1 MKKKVTYVIGDVV
14 EDRAVAGRLTCSDW
28 EELYEIDRQIKDMI
42 REYEYIVRE
51 KLGKGAYATNLQDLR
66 KHMQEVSFQTFGLYG
81 MANR

>member
-1 MKKKVTYVIGDVV
+1 MKKKVAYTINDVM
-14 EDRAVAGRLTCSDW
+14 EDRCVAGRLTCSDW

-51 KLGKGAYATNLQDLR
+51 KLGKGAYASNLQDLR
-66 KHMQEVSFQTFGLYG
+66 KHAQEISFQTFGLYG

>member
-66 KHMQEVSFQTFGLYG
+66 KHMQEVSFQTFGLFG

>member
-1 MKKKVTYVIGDVV
+1 MKKKVTYTINDVV
-14 EDRAVAGRLTCSDW
+14 DDRAVASRLTCSDW

-51 KLGKGAYATNLQDLR
+51 KLGKGAYASNLQDLR
-66 KHMQEVSFQTFGLYG
+66 KHAQEISYTTFGLYG

>member
-1 MKKKVTYVIGDVV
+1 MKKKVAYTINDVS
-14 EDRAVAGRLTCSDW
+14 EDRAVASRLTCSDW

-42 REYEYIVRE
+42 KEYEYIVRE
-51 KLGKGAYATNLQDLR
+51 KLGKGAYASNLQDLR

>member
-1 MKKKVTYVIGDVV
+1 MKKKVAYTINDVV
-14 EDRAVAGRLTCSDW
+14 EDRCVASRLTCSDW

-66 KHMQEVSFQTFGLYG
+66 KHAQEISFQTFGLYG

>member
-51 KLGKGAYATNLQDLR
+51 KLGKGAYTSNLQDLR
-66 KHMQEVSFQTFGLYG
+66 KHAQEVSYTVFGPYG

>member
-1 MKKKVTYVIGDVV
+1 MKKKVAYTINDVV
-14 EDRAVAGRLTCSDW
+14 EDRCVAGRLTYSDW

-51 KLGKGAYATNLQDLR
+51 KLGKGAYASNLQDLR
-66 KHMQEVSFQTFGLYG
+66 KHAQEISYTTFGLYG

>member
-42 REYEYIVRE
+42 KEYEYIVRE
-51 KLGKGAYATNLQDLR
+51 KLGKGAYASNLQDLR
-66 KHMQEVSFQTFGLYG
+66 KHAQEVSFQTFGLYG

>member
-1 MKKKVTYVIGDVV
+1 MKKKVTYTINDVV
-14 EDRAVAGRLTCSDW
+14 DDRAVASRLTCNDW

-42 REYEYIVRE
+42 KEYEYIVRE
-51 KLGKGAYATNLQDLR
+51 KLGKGAYASNLQDLR

>member
-42 REYEYIVRE
+42 KEYEYIVRE
-51 KLGKGAYATNLQDLR
+51 KLGKGAYASNLQDLR

>member
-1 MKKKVTYVIGDVV
+1 MKKKVTYTINDVV
-14 EDRAVAGRLTCSDW
+14 EDRCIAGRLTCSDW

-51 KLGKGAYATNLQDLR
+51 KLGKGAYASNLQDLR

>member
-1 MKKKVTYVIGDVV
+1 MKKKVTYTINDVS
-14 EDRAVAGRLTCSDW
+14 EDRSVASRLTCSDW

-51 KLGKGAYATNLQDLR
+51 KLGKGAYASNLQDLR
-66 KHMQEVSFQTFGLYG
+66 EHMQEISFQTFGLYG

>member
-1 MKKKVTYVIGDVV
+1 MKKKVAYTINDVS
-14 EDRAVAGRLTCSDW
+14 EDRCVAGRLTCSDW

-42 REYEYIVRE
+42 KEYEYIVRV
-51 KLGKGAYATNLQDLR
+51 KLGKGAYASNLQDLR

>member
-1 MKKKVTYVIGDVV
+1 MKKKVTYVICDVV

-51 KLGKGAYATNLQDLR
+51 KLGKGAYASNLQDLR

>member
-1 MKKKVTYVIGDVV
+1 MKKKVAYTINDVS
-14 EDRAVAGRLTCSDW
+14 EDRVVASRLTCSDW

-42 REYEYIVRE
+42 KEYEYIVRE
-51 KLGKGAYATNLQDLR
+51 KLGKGAYASNLQDLR

>member
-1 MKKKVTYVIGDVV
+1 MKKKVAYTINDVV
-14 EDRAVAGRLTCSDW
+14 EDRYVASRLTCSDW

-66 KHMQEVSFQTFGLYG
+66 KHAQEISFQTFGLYG

>member
-1 MKKKVTYVIGDVV
+1 MKKKVTYTINDVV
-14 EDRAVAGRLTCSDW
+14 EDRAVASRLTCSDW

-42 REYEYIVRE
+42 KEYEYIVRE
-51 KLGKGAYATNLQDLR
+51 KLGKGAYASNLQDLR